1 MIRIP
6 IFQKK
11 NFFFEKSLE
20 IFVFSQPFFK
30 KKVFFG
36 RAQSWLE
43 LTTIG
48 DVSYSS
54 DIMRVLRSDWLI
66 LFWSACLSR
75 LIRALIGWL

>member
-1 MIRIP
+1 MIQISFFR
-6 IFQKK
+6 KK
-11 NFFFEKSLE
+11 KFLEKPLE
-20 IFVFSQPFFK
+20 IFVFSQPFFR

-48 DVSYSS
+48 DVNYSS

-66 LFWSACLSR
+66 LFWSACLSG